1 MRGTIVIRM
10 IGLTAALLLLPQA
23 ALAQWEVFDD
33 TSVSSVC
40 GVVNVGSLEFAV
52 RSCDGALVLVTGPD
66 EGFSNTF
73 VTLDGDV
80 LIGGLASG
88 YIDYEQDADGFF
100 TLWWFSEDGFLID
113 FDDALSE
120 PYETDVLPS
129 DISNVACD
137 AAALWSGDG
146 DCGAAFG
153 DLVMRAVDVSSDAD
167 GSLPGTTTTC
177 GLLSL
182 SIFLFTLTGLV
193 VARRGWGRYSHC
205 RIPLIPS
212 IPQEPHENHPVIHR
226 ISH

>member
-1 MRGTIVIRM
+1 MRGTIVIKVF
-10 IGLTAALLLLPQA
+10 GVTTALLLIPQA

-33 TSVSSVC
+33 PSVVSVC

-73 VTLDGDV
+73 VTLAGDV
-80 LIGGLASG
+80 LIDGRASG

-100 TLWWFSEDGFLID
+100 TLWWFSEDDFLID
-113 FDDALSE
+113 FDDAISE
-120 PYETDVLPS
+120 PYESNVLPS

-137 AAALWSGDG
+137 ATAVWSGDG

-153 DLVMRAVDVSSDAD
+153 NLIMRAVDVSFDDD
-167 GSLPGTTTTC
+167 GSGPGTSTTC

-193 VARRGWGRYSHC
+193 LGRRSGGMGKYSC
-205 RIPLIPS
+205 PRS
-212 IPQEPHENHPVIHR
+212 
-226 ISH
+226 

>member
-1 MRGTIVIRM
+1 MRGTIVIKVM
-10 IGLTAALLLLPQA
+10 CVTTALLLIPQA

-33 TSVSSVC
+33 PSVASVC
-40 GVVNVGSLEFAV
+40 GVVNVASLEFAV
-52 RSCDGALVLVTGPD
+52 RSCDGALVLVTGQD

-80 LIGGLASG
+80 LIDGRASG
-88 YIDYEQDADGFF
+88 FIDYDQDADGFF

-113 FDDALSE
+113 FDDTISE
-120 PYETDVLPS
+120 PFETNVLPS

-137 AAALWSGDG
+137 AAAMWSGDG
-146 DCGAAFG
+146 DCDAAFG
-153 DLVMRAVDVSSDAD
+153 DMLMQAVDVSSDAD

-193 VARRGWGRYSHC
+193 LGRQRQILRG
-205 RIPLIPS
+205 
-212 IPQEPHENHPVIHR
+212 QK
-226 ISH
+226 

>member
-10 IGLTAALLLLPQA
+10 IGLTAALLLIPQA
-23 ALAQWEVFDD
+23 AQAQWEVFDD
-33 TSVSSVC
+33 PSVVSVC
-40 GVVNVGSLEFAV
+40 GVVNVASLEFAV

-80 LIGGLASG
+80 LIDGRASG
-88 YIDYEQDADGFF
+88 YIDYQQDADGFF

-113 FDDALSE
+113 FDDLISE
-120 PYETDVLPS
+120 PYETDALPS
-129 DISNVACD
+129 EISNVACD
-137 AAALWSGDG
+137 ASAVWSGDG
-146 DCGAAFG
+146 DCDASFG
-153 DLVMRAVDVSSDAD
+153 NMVMQAVDVSSDPTDGD

-193 VARRGWGRYSHC
+193 LGRQRRVLRGRK
-205 RIPLIPS
+205 
-212 IPQEPHENHPVIHR
+212 
-226 ISH
+226 

>member
-10 IGLTAALLLLPQA
+10 IGLTAALLLIPQA
-23 ALAQWEVFDD
+23 APAQWEVFDD
-33 TSVSSVC
+33 PSVVSVC
-40 GVVNVGSLEFAV
+40 GVVNVASLEFAV

-80 LIGGLASG
+80 LIDGRASG
-88 YIDYEQDADGFF
+88 YIDYQQDADGFF

-113 FDDALSE
+113 FDDAISE
-120 PYETDVLPS
+120 PYETDALPS
-129 DISNVACD
+129 EISNVACD
-137 AAALWSGDG
+137 AAVMWSGDG

-153 DLVMRAVDVSSDAD
+153 DLIMRAVDVSLDSTGGD

-193 VARRGWGRYSHC
+193 LGRRSGG
-205 RIPLIPS
+205 LGK
-212 IPQEPHENHPVIHR
+212 
-226 ISH
+226 